1 MPIVEG
7 ILRALRD
14 SAIALPTIGRIER
27 AAIAGRARGRKQAYS
42 ALTATLSPAQCEQL
56 DSLLVV
62 DEKTGRSPIAWLRE
76 VGMAPKA
83 ENVRGLLERL
93 RRLREIAIDALATA
107 QDGAIDGFEAVNRAV
122 GWDKLLRA
130 RPQAASIADLAGEDP
145 LTRAADKWS
154 TLRKFLPALLT
165 EVDFKVAR
173 SSNETVA
180 AVALMREMKRTGRRE
195 LPQKVPMPFKKEWQ
209 RLIMEGGKP
218 DRRLWETAVMA
229 HVRNKLRSGDFW
241 VEQSSNYR
249 QFNSYLLPSNKVA
262 PIAGALGL
270 PATADEWLEGRA
282 RDLDVRLKRFAA
294 RLEKGQVEGVS
305 LVKGKLSIAPVRAD
319 EPKHAKVLAEK
330 ITALLPRVRIT
341 ELLHEVARDTRF
353 TSAFTNLRTQELHN
367 NENALLAVIL
377 ADGSNLGLSRMAEAS
392 QGVTVDQLT
401 WTKSA
406 YIRDET
412 YQGALAS
419 IINAHHALP
428 IASVWGQGT
437 TSSSDGQFFRSGKRG
452 AGAGDFNARYGVDP
466 GFSFYTHVSDQNAP
480 FNVKVITAATHEAP
494 YVLDGLMHHGSV
506 LAINTHYTDTGGA
519 TDHVFALCSLLN
531 YRFCPRLRDFPD
543 RRLASFEP
551 ASRYGALQPVL
562 GKRIKVEVIREHWDE
577 ILRLV
582 ASLQAG
588 VVMPSTMLRKLAA
601 YERQNQ
607 LDLALQ
613 EIGRVERTL
622 FMLDWLESPA
632 LRRRCQA
639 GLNKSEQRHQLTGAI
654 CTFKQGRIADRT
666 YEAQQFR
673 ASGLNLVIAAIV
685 YWNSTYIADAVA
697 HLRSIGEDI
706 TDDMLAH
713 TSPVGWGHIAFSGD
727 FLWELAAEMGS
738 GRRMLNLSESRMA
751 A

>member
-1 MPIVEG
+1 
-7 ILRALRD
+7 
-14 SAIALPTIGRIER
+14 
-27 AAIAGRARGRKQAYS
+27 
-42 ALTATLSPAQCEQL
+42 
-56 DSLLVV
+56 
-62 DEKTGRSPIAWLRE
+62 
-76 VGMAPKA
+76 
-83 ENVRGLLERL
+83 
-93 RRLREIAIDALATA
+93 
-107 QDGAIDGFEAVNRAV
+107 
-122 GWDKLLRA
+122 
-130 RPQAASIADLAGEDP
+130 
-145 LTRAADKWS
+145 
-154 TLRKFLPALLT
+154 
-165 EVDFKVAR
+165 
-173 SSNETVA
+173 
-180 AVALMREMKRTGRRE
+180 
-195 LPQKVPMPFKKEWQ
+195 
-209 RLIMEGGKP
+209 
-218 DRRLWETAVMA
+218 MA

-519 TDHVFALCSLLN
+519 TDHMFALCSLLN

-551 ASRYGALQPVL
+551 ASR
-562 GKRIKVEVIREHWDE
+562 
-577 ILRLV
+577 
-582 ASLQAG
+582 
-588 VVMPSTMLRKLAA
+588 
-601 YERQNQ
+601 
-607 LDLALQ
+607 
-613 EIGRVERTL
+613 
-622 FMLDWLESPA
+622 
-632 LRRRCQA
+632 
-639 GLNKSEQRHQLTGAI
+639 
-654 CTFKQGRIADRT
+654 
-666 YEAQQFR
+666 
-673 ASGLNLVIAAIV
+673 
-685 YWNSTYIADAVA
+685 
-697 HLRSIGEDI
+697 
-706 TDDMLAH
+706 
-713 TSPVGWGHIAFSGD
+713 
-727 FLWELAAEMGS
+727 
-738 GRRMLNLSESRMA
+738 
-751 A
+751 